1 MLHFYKSINMQ
12 ATTQL
17 ACNPLSLNPEYS
29 RCLKPTDTRSRRGMT
44 AFLRGS
50 SNEEA
55 STSSE
60 DTDSAP
66 KDSIQ
71 SKAKR
76 MWTRADKYHAHAISG
91 GLYSLLGFDV
101 MYELCRND
109 YGAIFGGEISSVT
122 TTTAIVEDWSA
133 MASISVAL
141 ATVCALSG
149 IPLTKN
155 KGWRKQELSYRS
167 IAFQMVMT
175 WQLCRLISG
184 DALALLDAIALYGC
198 ALPFV
203 WHTITYVYVL
213 LFTGDDKRSVL
224 LVWLGVLLFG
234 LQLVPT
240 ALVIQNGDIASV
252 REGLLPMWEHSLFGL
267 IWLLNWSTFGASLKA
282 RNVVDDIA
290 FRKWFLIRP
299 SALWM
304 LMYVLDTTRYHPFS
318 SVGDYVSS
326 AAGALV

>member
-1 MLHFYKSINMQ
+1 M
-12 ATTQL
+12 A
-17 ACNPLSLNPEYS
+17 AA
-29 RCLKPTDTRSRRGMT
+29 G
-44 AFLRGS
+44 AFPRAS
-50 SNEEA
+50 SNQEA
-55 STSSE
+55 STSASRK
-60 DTDSAP
+60 DTDKNQELSL

-76 MWTRADKYHAHAISG
+76 MWTRADRYHAHSISG
-91 GLYSLLGFDV
+91 GLYSVLGFDV
-101 MYELCRND
+101 MYEWCRND
-109 YGAIFGGEISSVT
+109 YGAILGGIEASGEAT
-122 TTTAIVEDWSA
+122 TLTVGDWSA
-133 MASISVAL
+133 AASISVLL

-167 IAFQMVMT
+167 IAFQLVMT
-175 WQLCRLISG
+175 WQLCRLNSG
-184 DALALLDAIALYGC
+184 DALSPLDEVALYGC
-198 ALPFV
+198 AVPFV
-203 WHTITYVYVL
+203 WHTLTYIYVL
-213 LFTGDDKRSVL
+213 FFTEDDKRSVL

-240 ALVIQNGDIASV
+240 ALAIQNGDLANV

-282 RNVVDDIA
+282 RNVVDDVD
-290 FRKWFLIRP
+290 FRKWFLVRP

-318 SVGDYVSS
+318 SVRDYFFS
-326 AAGALV
+326 AAGSLV

>member
-1 MLHFYKSINMQ
+1 M
-12 ATTQL
+12 
-17 ACNPLSLNPEYS
+17 
-29 RCLKPTDTRSRRGMT
+29 R
-44 AFLRGS
+44 
-50 SNEEA
+50 
-55 STSSE
+55 
-60 DTDSAP
+60 
-66 KDSIQ
+66 
-71 SKAKR
+71 
-76 MWTRADKYHAHAISG
+76 
-91 GLYSLLGFDV
+91 
-101 MYELCRND
+101 
-109 YGAIFGGEISSVT
+109 
-122 TTTAIVEDWSA
+122 
-133 MASISVAL
+133 
-141 ATVCALSG
+141 ATV
-149 IPLTKN
+149 
-155 KGWRKQELSYRS
+155 
-167 IAFQMVMT
+167 
-175 WQLCRLISG
+175 RLAHDNVRVCSSF
-184 DALALLDAIALYGC
+184 Y
-198 ALPFV
+198 
-203 WHTITYVYVL
+203 
-213 LFTGDDKRSVL
+213 GDDKRSVL